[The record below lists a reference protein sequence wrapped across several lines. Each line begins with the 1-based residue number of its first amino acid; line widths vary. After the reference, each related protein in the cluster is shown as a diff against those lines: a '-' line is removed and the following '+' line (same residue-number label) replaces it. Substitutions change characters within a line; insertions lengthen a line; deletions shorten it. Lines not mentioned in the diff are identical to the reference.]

1 MDSKYKTELCD
12 RLFNFSVNVLSLLK
26 NLRKND
32 INKIFRN
39 QLGRSATSA
48 GANYEESQ
56 AGISQ
61 ADFLNKIRISLKEMR
76 EANYWLRLLKEVN
89 EDPKINDN
97 INILINESE
106 ELKKILGSIVNKRKE

>member
-1 MDSKYKTELCD
+1 LEHKYKTDLRD
-12 RLFNFSVNVLSLLK
+12 RLFIFSVKVLNLLK

-32 INKIFRN
+32 LNKIFRN
-39 QLGRSATSA
+39 QLGKSATSA

-76 EANYWLRLLKEVN
+76 EANYWLRLLKEIN

-106 ELKKILGSIVNKRKE
+106 ELKNILGAIVNKRKA